1 MSAAD
6 DTGQAAFDETS
17 WTHRCAELAA
27 RARGRSGGV
36 WELYVRN
43 LSEAIDEVL
52 PTVPSA
58 ARQRAAEVA
67 REFGYELRADIDAR
81 LRQPFNSTDFLPSRS
96 SMLGC
101 GSDDVNE

>member
-1 MSAAD
+1 M
-6 DTGQAAFDETS
+6 
-17 WTHRCAELAA
+17 
-27 RARGRSGGV
+27 
-36 WELYVRN
+36 RN

>member
-1 MSAAD
+1 MSAD
-6 DTGQAAFDETS
+6 DAAGQAAFDETS
-17 WTHRCAELAA
+17 WTHRCAALAA

-43 LSEAIDEVL
+43 LSEAIDEVM

-58 ARQRAAEVA
+58 ARQRAVEVA
-67 REFGYELRADIDAR
+67 REFGYELRADIGAR

-96 SMLGC
+96 CMLGC
-101 GSDDVNE
+101 GSDDANE

>member
-6 DTGQAAFDETS
+6 DAGQAAFDETS

-27 RARGRSGGV
+27 RARGRSGAV

-43 LSEAIDEVL
+43 LSEVIDEVL

-58 ARQRAAEVA
+58 ARRRAVEVA
-67 REFGYELRADIDAR
+67 REFGYELRADIDTK
-81 LRQPFNSTDFLPSRS
+81 LQPPFTSADLLPFRS
-96 SMLGC
+96 CVLGR
-101 GSDDVNE
+101 GSDDEND

>member
-6 DTGQAAFDETS
+6 DAGQAAFDETL

-43 LSEAIDEVL
+43 LSEDIDEVL
-52 PTVPSA
+52 PTVPLT
-58 ARQRAAEVA
+58 ARQRAVEVA
-67 REFGYELRADIDAR
+67 REFGYELSADIDAK
-81 LRQPFNSTDFLPSRS
+81 LRQPFTSADFLPFYTYAF
-96 SMLGC
+96 GC
-101 GSDDVNE
+101 GPVEENE